1 MYGTIAKLSPLP
13 GKADEILKFT
23 SDWNETIGVTVKGKV
38 AAYTFTP
45 DANTAHLYILAI
57 FEDEA
62 TYKANADD
70 PVQDEWY
77 QKMRALLQADPD
89 WMDGTFAE

>member
-1 MYGTIAKLSPLP
+1 MYGTIARILPLP
-13 GKADEILKFT
+13 GKADEIRKFT
-23 SDWNETIGVTVKGKV
+23 SDWNETIGVKVKGKI

-45 DANTAHLYILAI
+45 DGDTVHLYILAI
-57 FEDEA
+57 FEDKA
-62 TYKANADD
+62 TYTANADD

-77 QKMRALLQADPD
+77 QKMRALLQADPE

>member
-1 MYGTIAKLSPLP
+1 MYGTIARILPLP
-13 GKADEILKFT
+13 GKADEIRKFT
-23 SDWNETIGVTVKGKV
+23 SEWNTTIGPNVKGKI

-45 DANTAHLYILAI
+45 DNDSVHLYILAI

-62 TYKANADD
+62 TYKTNADD
-70 PVQDEWY
+70 PAQDEWY
-77 QKMRALLQADPD
+77 QKLRVLLQTDPE